1 MSDGNDR
8 KPGEQEARAD
18 AAIVDPMAT
27 WRSFSNATMDSW
39 AKTMVQWV
47 NTDDFA
53 KSTGALLNA
62 YMEASHPQKQ
72 IYEQMMTRAL
82 AQSNMPSREDILS
95 LAERL
100 THIEMRLDDIDA
112 KLDLAIGRP
121 AEPGR
126 AAAPDVAARASV
138 KKSTRAKK
146 KTIPGKRK

>member
-53 KSTGALLNA
+53 KYADSQPIAPG
-62 YMEASHPQKQ
+62 PFGGIQD
-72 IYEQMMTRAL
+72 
-82 AQSNMPSREDILS
+82 SNGNFGTPMNGVVTVVP
-95 LAERL
+95 
-100 THIEMRLDDIDA
+100 
-112 KLDLAIGRP
+112 
-121 AEPGR
+121 
-126 AAAPDVAARASV
+126 
-138 KKSTRAKK
+138 
-146 KTIPGKRK
+146 